1 MSSVT
6 SSRPA
11 ALPVIFEN
19 IPFDLKCEDRWVL
32 WKHDWRA
39 DESRWAKV
47 PYQPNGRRAKA
58 SDSKTWSS
66 YEDVETAYMFGDY
79 DGVGFV
85 LGDGW
90 NGIDSDDSFVDGK
103 FSALAQELLDRVS
116 GYAETSPSGTG
127 MKIITRGDLNESKAD
142 HALGLEVYF
151 GGRYFAVTGHQLNGH
166 HTVPLETQSLG
177 WVLKEKFNI
186 VPLDGSAGDDA
197 LGFYKPPLEGWDIP
211 RIESELLAHLD
222 AGMGYG
228 DWVNVGM
235 AIYHQCRG
243 DKLGLAAWD
252 TWSRGSDKYS
262 EGYCA
267 EKWASFTTVRAHGR
281 GSITLATVIKM
292 VNDTVAKE
300 AEEARET
307 ALQAHLSAIAGAND
321 QKSLR
326 DVAGRVAMDSSLDK
340 LAKDMIANAMKER
353 FKAVTGSSVSISAV
367 RDLIGAT
374 RRADKIKT
382 VSSDAPDW
390 LQGWVYV
397 TGEAKFFNLDTKERM
412 TREAFDA
419 AYCRYMT
426 PDQDGNIPSAAKVAC
441 DGWQIPVVYQT
452 MYVPNLGPIFTING
466 LECANEYRPSSVP
479 TAADPEAEDT
489 KAGFAVLDRHLTLI
503 VPNDE
508 YRQQLKVWMAW
519 VVRNPGLK
527 VLWAPFI
534 KGIEG
539 DGKSVL
545 GTMIAAAMGHE
556 NVGTVSP
563 EVLSGSNFNDWAAGR
578 CVNVMEEMKLNGHN
592 RHDTYNKV
600 KPLITNPRIEL
611 HGKGKASK
619 TVINTCNYIGF
630 SNHADALPLNKHDR
644 RNFVLFTPFGN
655 QVALH
660 YAIRKTGVTP
670 EQHWN
675 ELNDEVIKPRPDIVR
690 AWFEQIDIEGFNP
703 NGRAPDTTFKNTM
716 VQLSVSE
723 DELLATE
730 LIEAGCVGV
739 SKEVISSSCLTTAME
754 MSDPPVFINTS
765 KVKSLL
771 VKLGYEPVTKQV
783 KWDGKAHRVWVKG
796 GNNNGLQNES
806 QESNSLIRSLLD
818 ATKGEF

>member
-1 MSSVT
+1 MIMQT
-6 SSRPA
+6 RPS
-11 ALPVIFEN
+11 ALPVKFDT

-32 WKHDWRA
+32 WKHDWKA
-39 DESRWAKV
+39 DEARWAKV
-47 PYQPNGRRAKA
+47 PYQPSGRRAKS

-66 YEDVETAYMFGDY
+66 YEDVETAYVLGDY

-103 FSALAQELLDRVS
+103 FSTLAQEILDRVS
-116 GYAETSPSGTG
+116 GYAETSPGGEG
-127 MKIITRGDLNESKAD
+127 MKIITRGDLTESKAD
-142 HALGLEVYF
+142 HALGLEVYH

-166 HTVPLETQSLG
+166 DMVPLETQPLG

-186 VPLDGSAGDDA
+186 VPIGGDGHDDA
-197 LGFYKPPLEGWDIP
+197 LAYYKAPLEDWTID
-211 RIESELLAHLD
+211 RVDSELLSALSPD
-222 AGMGYG
+222 VGYS

-235 AIYHQCRG
+235 ALYHQFKG
-243 DKLGLAAWD
+243 DKAALTLWD
-252 TWSRGSDKYS
+252 TWSKGSDKYS
-262 EGYCA
+262 QDYCA
-267 EKWASFTTVRAHGR
+267 EKWRSFTTVRTQGR
-281 GSITLATVIKM
+281 GSVTLATVIKM
-292 VNDTVAKE
+292 AGEIKR
-300 AEEARET
+300 EETNTARDT
-307 ALQAHLSAIAGAND
+307 ALSVHLAAIKASSE
-321 QKSLR
+321 QKTLR
-326 DVAGRVAMDSSLDK
+326 DIAARVAGDSVLDK
-340 LAKDMIANAMKER
+340 VAKDMIANAMKDR
-353 FKAVTGSSVSISAV
+353 FKAVTGSTVSIAAV
-367 RDLIGAT
+367 RDLIGAN

-382 VSSDAPDW
+382 VGADAPDW

-397 TGEAKFFNLDTKERM
+397 TGETKFFNLDSKERM
-412 TREAFDA
+412 TREAFDS
-419 AYCRYMT
+419 AYCRFMT

-452 MYVPNLGPIFTING
+452 MYVPNLAPIFTING

-479 TAADPEAEDT
+479 AAADPDAEDT
-489 KAGFAVLDRHLTLI
+489 KAGFAVLDRHMALI

-508 YRQQLKVWMAW
+508 YRKQLKEWLAW

-539 DGKSVL
+539 DGKSVI

-619 TVINTCNYIGF
+619 TVINTCNYLGF

-655 QVALH
+655 QTALH
-660 YAIRKTGVTP
+660 YGIRKLGVTP

-675 ELNDEVIKPRPDIVR
+675 ELNDAVIKPRPDIVR
-690 AWFEQIDIEGFNP
+690 AWFDQVDISGFNP
-703 NGRAPDTTFKNTM
+703 NGRAPDSTFKNTM

-723 DELLATE
+723 EEMLATE
-730 LIEAGCVGV
+730 LIDAGCVGV
-739 SKEVISSSCLTTAME
+739 GKDVISSSCLTTAME
-754 MSDPPVFINTS
+754 MSDPPVFISTT
-765 KVKSLL
+765 KVRSLL
-771 VKLGYEPVTKQV
+771 TKLGYEPVTKPV
-783 KWDGKAHRVWVKG
+783 KWDGKTHRVWVKDG
-796 GNNNGLQNES
+796 IQAGAQDGLQED
-806 QESNSLIRSLLD
+806 NSKIRDMLD
-818 ATKGEF
+818 ATRGEF

>member
-1 MSSVT
+1 MSPAT
-6 SSRPA
+6 ERPS
-11 ALPVIFEN
+11 ALPVIFDN

-32 WKHDWRA
+32 WKHDWKA
-39 DESRWAKV
+39 DEARWAKV
-47 PYQPNGRRAKA
+47 PYQPGGRRAKS
-58 SDSKTWSS
+58 SDSATWSC
-66 YEDVETAYMFGDY
+66 YEDVESAYMFGDF
-79 DGVGFV
+79 DGIGFV

-103 FSALAQELLDRVS
+103 FSTLAQELLDRVA

-142 HALGLEVYF
+142 HALGLEVYYS
-151 GGRYFAVTGHQLNGH
+151 GRYFAVTGHQLNGH
-166 HTVPLETQSLG
+166 DMVPLETQSLG
-177 WVLKEKFNI
+177 WVLTEKFNI
-186 VPLDGSAGDDA
+186 SPIGAAGDDDPLA
-197 LGFYKPPLEGWDIP
+197 YYKAPLEDWDID
-211 RIESELLAHLD
+211 RVRAELLDTLD
-222 AGMGYG
+222 PSMGYG

-235 AIYHQCRG
+235 AIFHQFRG
-243 DKLGLAAWD
+243 YPEGLTLWD
-252 TWSRGSDKYS
+252 EWSKGSDKYS
-262 EGYCA
+262 KDYCA
-267 EKWASFTTVRAHGR
+267 EKWRSFTTVRAQGR

-292 VNDTVAKE
+292 VGEIKRDE
-300 AEEARET
+300 ANTARD
-307 ALQAHLSAIAGAND
+307 A
-321 QKSLR
+321 SLR
-326 DVAGRVAMDSSLDK
+326 THLDAIKSAAEQKTLREIAARVASDSILDK
-340 LAKDMIANAMKER
+340 VSKDMIANAMKDR
-353 FKAVTGSSVSISAV
+353 FKAVTGSSVSIAAV
-367 RDLIGAT
+367 RDLIGAN

-382 VSSDAPDW
+382 VSANAPDW

-419 AYCRYMT
+419 AFCRFMA

-452 MYVPNLGPIFTING
+452 MYVPNLAEIFNING

-479 TAADPEAEDT
+479 VAADPEAEAT
-489 KAGFAVLDRHLTLI
+489 KAGFLVLDRHLGLI
-503 VPNDE
+503 VPNEE
-508 YRQQLKVWMAW
+508 YRRHLKRWMAW

-545 GTMIAAAMGHE
+545 GSMLAAAMGHE
-556 NVGTVSP
+556 NVGVISP

-600 KPLITNPRIEL
+600 KPLITNLRIEV

-619 TVINTCNYIGF
+619 TAINTTNYMGF

-655 QVALH
+655 QAALH
-660 YAIRKTGVTP
+660 YAIRKTGVSP
-670 EQHWN
+670 EQYWN

-690 AWFEQIDIEGFNP
+690 AWFEQIDISDFNP

-723 DELLATE
+723 DELLAAE

-739 SKEVISSSCLTTAME
+739 GKEVISSSCLTTAME
-754 MSDPPVFINTS
+754 LSDPPVFISTT
-765 KVKSLL
+765 KVRALL
-771 VKLGYEPVTKQV
+771 TKLSYEPVPGTI
-783 KWDGKAHRVWVKG
+783 KWDGKNHRVWVKQ
-796 GNNNGLQNES
+796 GNEYGEQDGA
-806 QESNSLIRSLLD
+806 QEDKSKIRALLD